1 MPKFACLPQSYT
13 FRRSLRPAPACAILF
28 SMQYEEKQ
36 IQYPPVHPGTD
47 RTFIRF
53 YSGAI
58 DLNAV
63 FYASAA
69 RDAASSGDA
78 APMRVFVT
86 DDTVA
91 ALPALRHFIGLFHD
105 KDGGKTLAPGFVGER
120 GRDILVVLASG
131 ESAKTIESVLSVVAA
146 ALDYNA
152 QRSAVFV
159 GIGGGVI
166 TDMTA
171 FAASIFK
178 RGAHCELVP
187 TTLLSMVDAAIGG
200 KTGCDFQSYK
210 NMIGSFFPAQKI
222 HIFPAFVQSLP
233 QDQYRSGLAEAVKTA
248 LLYDAALV
256 EKLEATPEV
265 LTDRTLP
272 LVDEMIRSCVSAKA
286 AVVEQDLTE
295 KNIRMQLNLGHTFGH
310 ALESRAGLGT
320 VSHGDAVA
328 WGMARA
334 ATLSE
339 QLGLCHSDFEDRV
352 KRLLARF
359 GWETGALHS
368 ALSDRYADEAEAAR
382 ALYEAMKKDKKNATA
397 RVRFVLQRGVA
408 DTVITEVDEKD
419 VLAALQHD

>member
-1 MPKFACLPQSYT
+1 ML
-13 FRRSLRPAPACAILF
+13 
-28 SMQYEEKQ
+28 SMQYEEKV

-53 YSGAI
+53 YAGAP
-58 DLNAV
+58 DLNAL
-63 FYASAA
+63 FYAST
-69 RDAASSGDA
+69 ASGEEA
-78 APMRVFVT
+78 KTRPMRIFVM

-91 ALPALRHFIGLFHD
+91 HLASMHHFTALFHD
-105 KDGGKTLAPGFVGER
+105 RDGGKSLCAGFIGER
-120 GRDILVVLASG
+120 GKDILVILPAG
-131 ESAKTIESVLSVVAA
+131 EEAKTIESVLSIVAA

-178 RGAHCELVP
+178 RGAHCELIP

-222 HIFPAFVQSLP
+222 HIFPSFVQSLP

-248 LLYDAALV
+248 LLYDADLV
-256 EKLEATPEV
+256 TKLEQTPEV

-272 LVDEMIRSCVSAKA
+272 LVDEMIRISVSAKA

-328 WGMARA
+328 WGIARA
-334 ATLSE
+334 VTLSE
-339 QLGLCHSDFEDRV
+339 QLGLCHSDYEDRV
-352 KRLLARF
+352 KRLLKSF
-359 GWETGALHS
+359 GWETGCLHS
-368 ALSDRYADEAEAAR
+368 ALACRYADTKEAAR
-382 ALYEAMKKDKKNATA
+382 ALFEAMKKDKKNAGS
-397 RVRFVLQRGVA
+397 RVRFVLQRAVA
-408 DTVITEVDEKD
+408 DTVITEVDERD
-419 VLAALQHD
+419 VLAVLEKD